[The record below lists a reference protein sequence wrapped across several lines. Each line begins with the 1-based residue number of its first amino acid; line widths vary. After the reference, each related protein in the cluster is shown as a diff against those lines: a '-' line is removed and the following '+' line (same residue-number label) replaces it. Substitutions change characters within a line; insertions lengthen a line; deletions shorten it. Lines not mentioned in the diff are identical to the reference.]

1 MKYKVTLILI
11 LFMLTLWLFSSSL
24 PTDGNGRSIQEYR
37 SFRMYGDD
45 DDALN
50 HMYNGTFADTT
61 KWDVTDSL
69 SITGGK
75 LVYTETDTSATI
87 STATMDAD
95 SMLVAIRNAQDLI
108 FYYDVVIDSAVVGG
122 TVIAWIDGIC
132 DSTALTLTAGTD
144 KYVSITT
151 GTSATDSSFV
161 FHIQPDT
168 LVTRADFSF
177 DNFELRG
184 YYESPVSI
192 SNGSDITLTVPDDT
206 YTITIDSDGTDI
218 KVEVGSSYYL
228 TETPITIPTLGHTT
242 IKIANDS
249 GGTASV
255 SFYFSTL

>member
-1 MKYKVTLILI
+1 MKYKIILVLV
-11 LFMLTLWLFSSSL
+11 LFVVVLYAVSL
-24 PTDGNGRSIQEYR
+24 PTDGNGRSIQVYR
-37 SFRMYGDD
+37 TIRLYDD
-45 DDALN
+45 DNDVLD

-61 KWDVTDSL
+61 RWNLTDSL
-69 SITGGK
+69 SISGGS
-75 LVYTETDTSATI
+75 LVYTETDTIGTA
-87 STATMDAD
+87 STASIEAD
-95 SMLVAIRNAQDLI
+95 SLSVAIRNNQSLI
-108 FYYDVVIDSAVVGG
+108 FYYDVAIDSAVVGG

-132 DSTALTLTAGTD
+132 DSTALSLTAGTD

-151 GTSATDSSFV
+151 GSSATDSSFV

-228 TETPITIPTLGHTT
+228 TDTPITIPTFGHTT